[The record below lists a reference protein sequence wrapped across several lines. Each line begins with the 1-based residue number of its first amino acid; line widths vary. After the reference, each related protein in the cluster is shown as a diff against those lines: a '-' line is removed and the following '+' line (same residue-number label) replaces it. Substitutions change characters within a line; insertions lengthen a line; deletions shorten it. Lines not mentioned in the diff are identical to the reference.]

1 MLSGDCITLQREVW
15 EVANGAS
22 WDDKSICVGV
32 CLYFDI
38 IGVKSSA
45 TAPHLYFQLSVH

>member
-1 MLSGDCITLQREVW
+1 MELTEMIRAFVLVW
-15 EVANGAS
+15 
-22 WDDKSICVGV
+22 